1 MAAAAAVVAS
11 AVMTTSRSDPAPP
24 GGTPARQSARR
35 VAFARP
41 RVTLMAV
48 ALAAAASGCTYTVR
62 LLSDPSGASVT
73 WWEDGVIREQLVTP
87 AELTVPRKASG
98 HVWLAFEAP
107 GYRPLQID
115 LQRTEGPLLRYIG
128 AATLQRG
135 GREVKVLLE
144 PDRPPVG
151 SE

>member
-1 MAAAAAVVAS
+1 VVVVAAAS
-11 AVMTTSRSDPAPP
+11 AVMTTFRSDPATS
-24 GGTPARQSARR
+24 GGPPARVHARR
-35 VAFARP
+35 AGLARP
-41 RVTLMAV
+41 RVTRIAAALLAV
-48 ALAAAASGCTYTVR
+48 AASGCTYTVR

-87 AELTVPRKASG
+87 AELTVPRKVSG

-115 LQRTEGPLLRYIG
+115 LQRTEGPVLRYIG

-151 SE
+151 AE